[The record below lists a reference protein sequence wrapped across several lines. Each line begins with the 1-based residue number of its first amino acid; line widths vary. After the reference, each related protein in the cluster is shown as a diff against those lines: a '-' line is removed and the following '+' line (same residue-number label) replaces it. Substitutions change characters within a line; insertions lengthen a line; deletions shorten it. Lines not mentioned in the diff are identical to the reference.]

1 MAVIGMS
8 ASSILVITNSLRLL
22 KKVMSIIYVLIPV
35 AIILD
40 HCWHLLRSFWAV
52 KTEQFNDLEKEGMSI
67 LFDDKKSE
75 SEPNGT
81 DKQDDSA
88 VEQTKIETDSNDK
101 SSQ

>member
-1 MAVIGMS
+1 
-8 ASSILVITNSLRLL
+8 
-22 KKVMSIIYVLIPV
+22 MSIIYVLIPV
-35 AIILD
+35 AIILTIVGIYAF
-40 HCWHLLRSFWAV
+40 FWAV

-88 VEQTKIETDSNDK
+88 VEQTKIETDSDDK